1 LEFKMRKRTK
11 IESRSKQRFEL
22 DLNVHYR
29 LSTRGAASSRWGTG
43 TVVDMSSS
51 GLSMRC
57 RRPLPVGGHLEM
69 IIDWPATHGGHCPM
83 YLHATGFV
91 VRSGGTKA
99 AMRLTSH
106 RFRLEPVAELSVSAI
121 A

>member
-1 LEFKMRKRTK
+1 MQKRTK
-11 IESRSKQRFEL
+11 VESRGKQRFEL
-22 DLNVHYR
+22 ELGVHYR
-29 LSTRGAASSRWGTG
+29 LSTRGAATRWGTG
-43 TVVDMSSS
+43 TVLDMSSS

-69 IIDWPATHGGHCPM
+69 IIDWPATHGGHYPM

-91 VRSGGTKA
+91 VRSGGTKV

-106 RFRLEPVAELSVSAI
+106 RFRLEPVAEISMGAT